1 MVRYRVTYKDIEEL
15 FGFEVNQAKILEFDE
30 YVSRKEI
37 AKQLN
42 IDIDSIVNIE
52 VL

>member
-1 MVRYRVTYKDIEEL
+1 MIRYRVTYKDVEEL
-15 FGFEVNQAKILEFDE
+15 FGYNVNQTKVLEFDD
-30 YVSRKEI
+30 YISRKEI